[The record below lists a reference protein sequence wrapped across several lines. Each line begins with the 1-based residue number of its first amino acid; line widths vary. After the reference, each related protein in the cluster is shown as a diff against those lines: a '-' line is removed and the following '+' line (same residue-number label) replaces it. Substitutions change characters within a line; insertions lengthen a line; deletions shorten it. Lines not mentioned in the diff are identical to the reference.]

1 MRQTLR
7 DSHLTENGG
16 PSVYR
21 FLAVAR
27 RPPRPELVIYLGERP
42 GPADAVLVWGRLAG
56 VNYLSDRPRRGAIG
70 FVRPLLDPPNTELRR
85 QYGAD
90 GHSRV
95 RFECQS
101 RRPAARHPGQTL

>member
-21 FLAVAR
+21 FLAVGR
-27 RPPRPELVIYLGERP
+27 RPPRPELVIYVGERP
-42 GPADAVLVWGRLAG
+42 GPADAVLVWGSGRQLF
-56 VNYLSDRPRRGAIG
+56 DWQTPPWRHR
-70 FVRPLLDPPNTELRR
+70 VRPAATRSSQHRAPPPVPV
-85 QYGAD
+85 AD

>member
-21 FLAVAR
+21 FLAVGR
-27 RPPRPELVIYLGERP
+27 RPPRPELVIYPGERP
-42 GPADAVLVWGRLAG
+42 GPADAVLVWGGSRASTIW
-56 VNYLSDRPRRGAIG
+56 VT
-70 FVRPLLDPPNTELRR
+70 DPAVAPSGSSGCYSILPTPSSAAST
-85 QYGAD
+85 GAD

>member
-56 VNYLSDRPRRGAIG
+56 VNYLSDGPRRGAIG
-70 FVRPLLDPPNTELRR
+70 FVWPLLDPPNTELRR
-85 QYGAD
+85 QYRCG
-90 GHSRV
+90 RP
-95 RFECQS
+95 QS
-101 RRPAARHPGQTL
+101 CPL

>member
-85 QYGAD
+85 QYRCGRPQSCSLWVPIKTAGGPPSGAN
-90 GHSRV
+90 V
-95 RFECQS
+95 
-101 RRPAARHPGQTL
+101 

>member
-42 GPADAVLVWGRLAG
+42 GPADAVLVWGSGRQLF
-56 VNYLSDRPRRGAIG
+56 DWQT
-70 FVRPLLDPPNTELRR
+70 PPWR
-85 QYGAD
+85 
-90 GHSRV
+90 HRV
-95 RFECQS
+95 
-101 RRPAARHPGQTL
+101 RPAATRSSQHRAPPPVPVRTATVVSAWMPIKTAGGAAIRG